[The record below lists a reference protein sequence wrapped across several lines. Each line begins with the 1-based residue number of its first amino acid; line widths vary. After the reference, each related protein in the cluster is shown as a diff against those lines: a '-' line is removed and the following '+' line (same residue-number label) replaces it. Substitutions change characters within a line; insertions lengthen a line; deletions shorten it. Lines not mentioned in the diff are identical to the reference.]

1 MFLTPSG
8 PHFGALF
15 GHFLLKFRH
24 CWVLTSLFFFLRP
37 LYLTAKLVLTTS
49 TRSSLRYES
58 VAASGLHYII
68 KNIQNILNILNIQN
82 IPNIPNIQVISQLQ
96 ISRPGGMR
104 EAIRRPQVGVLDAR
118 RIFQVLLSIFGFNFC
133 LPFFPYFS
141 SFGMSSSPS
150 IILPTVCAFRQ
161 ANLLRALF

>member
-1 MFLTPSG
+1 MCLTPSG

-15 GHFLLKFRH
+15 GNFLLKFRH
-24 CWVLTSLFFFLRP
+24 FLVLTSLFFFLRP

-68 KNIQNILNILNIQN
+68 KTIQNILNILNIQN

-104 EAIRRPQVGVLDAR
+104 EAIRRPSGRRAR
-118 RIFQVLLSIFGFNFC
+118 WRAGSSK
-133 LPFFPYFS
+133 FF
-141 SFGMSSSPS
+141 SPS
-150 IILPTVCAFRQ
+150 LASISVFHFFHIFPVLACLLPPP
-161 ANLLRALF
+161 